1 MNPVEVILRK
11 YDNKFITAQQ
21 GYFVLRSTPEIQ
33 EKSLVIG
40 LIDLKRY
47 RFKDY
52 VLEDLLR
59 KLNGSIGVPLFC
71 FNTNHTENVYRDGI
85 SNVFGNIHYAAIIN
99 DVLYA
104 KLKYVQDISSPTQ
117 RYNIP
122 MSDDINITMKCE
134 YRCNP
139 RPIVVSKIL
148 GFHLTGS

>member
-11 YDNKFITAQQ
+11 YDNKFIAAQQ

-59 KLNGSIGVPLFC
+59 KLNGPIGVPLFC
-71 FNTNHTENVYRDGI
+71 FNTPFDRLICDCGI
-85 SNVFGNIHYAAIIN
+85 IW
-99 DVLYA
+99 
-104 KLKYVQDISSPTQ
+104 
-117 RYNIP
+117 
-122 MSDDINITMKCE
+122 
-134 YRCNP
+134 NP
-139 RPIVVSKIL
+139 RVAVNFAPEMVLVTSVPP
-148 GFHLTGS
+148 FLTLVETETALAAVETP